1 MSIHDGHRKRI
12 KDRFLGFGLDSF
24 QEHEVLE
31 LLLFYAIPRGDVN
44 PAAHQL
50 ISKFGNIAGVMD
62 APYEEL
68 VKTTGVGANAALFLK
83 LLPQVCRRYQLS
95 KSRTGAVLSNSS
107 CAGKYLLP
115 CYCGENNEAV
125 YMVCLDSKCKAIS
138 TTLLCR
144 GSINSASI
152 SPRKVVETA
161 LAYNAAGVIL
171 SHNHTSGIAL
181 PSHED
186 IETTHRIA
194 AALKAVEIDLVDHI
208 IVADDDFIS
217 LADSGNISN
226 ALPYS
231 KG

>member
-12 KDRFLGFGLDSF
+12 KDRFTNFGLDSF
-24 QEHEVLE
+24 EEHEVLE

-44 PAAHQL
+44 PIAHEL
-50 ISKFGNIAGVMD
+50 INKFGSISGVMD

-68 VKTTGVGANAALFLK
+68 MKVTGIGENAALLIK
-83 LLPQVCRRYQLS
+83 LMPQICRRYQLS
-95 KSRTGAVLSNSS
+95 RTKPGAILNSS
-107 CAGKYLLP
+107 ASAGKYLLP
-115 CYCGENNEAV
+115 CYCGEKSEAV
-125 YMVCLDSKCKAIS
+125 YMVCLDSKCKVVS

-144 GSINSASI
+144 GSINSAAV

-161 LAYNAAGVIL
+161 LSCNAAGVIL

-181 PSHED
+181 PSQED
-186 IETTHRIA
+186 IETTHRVA

-208 IVADDDFIS
+208 IVADEDFIS
-217 LADSGNISN
+217 LADCGNVGN
-226 ALPYS
+226 ALPYL